1 MVAVIIKSNKT
12 MKILIIITLLTL
24 SSCMVSKK
32 VFNAKIDEMQKQIDS
47 KLPRYE
53 FEMKERL
60 IREAIKNIQEEI
72 KKD

>member
-1 MVAVIIKSNKT
+1 
-12 MKILIIITLLTL
+12 MKILIIITLLIL

-47 KLPRYE
+47 KVPRYE

-60 IREAIKNIQEEI
+60 IREEIKNI
-72 KKD
+72 KVGFK

>member
-24 SSCMVSKK
+24 NSCMVSKK
-32 VFNAKIDEMQKQIDS
+32 VFNEKINEMQKQIDS
-47 KLPRYE
+47 KIPRYE

-60 IREAIKNIQEEI
+60 IREEIKNI
-72 KKD
+72 KVGFK